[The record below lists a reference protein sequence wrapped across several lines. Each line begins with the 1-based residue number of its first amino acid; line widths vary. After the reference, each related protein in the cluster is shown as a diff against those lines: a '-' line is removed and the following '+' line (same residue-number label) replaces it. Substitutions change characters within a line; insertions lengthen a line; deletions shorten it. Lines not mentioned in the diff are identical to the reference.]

1 MLNSKST
8 KLVILI
14 CAIGSIVC
22 AMFGKLNIVLVIFL
36 VGFLYHSIDYYFCRD
51 NPVSLKNMRNL
62 LLEESYYLTH
72 SYVKEM
78 VSHVDEY
85 IAAWS
90 SFDDICRLNC
100 MEAGTDLTKTKLTK
114 NIDEAR
120 KVMKYGEEAILS
132 NSRVLYARLKIIKLK
147 RNITEEDKAYL
158 YKYQQKNKEILHHM
172 ERLLGEVGEL
182 NKGNYSSLN
191 IKEYVDALKV
201 LNGN

>member
-1 MLNSKST
+1 
-8 KLVILI
+8 
-14 CAIGSIVC
+14 
-22 AMFGKLNIVLVIFL
+22 
-36 VGFLYHSIDYYFCRD
+36 
-51 NPVSLKNMRNL
+51 
-62 LLEESYYLTH
+62 
-72 SYVKEM
+72 
-78 VSHVDEY
+78 
-85 IAAWS
+85 
-90 SFDDICRLNC
+90 